1 MWVWGWGWGP
11 CKRFAVCGW
20 VQILDCSQ
28 QLTECVCLTKWY
40 HFIFLRLSHVWSM
53 LHYITDQW
61 GEFKLNTLLY
71 VFIYFFST
79 FLLFFII
86 NFLVLSFSFL
96 FFDEV
101 SNFRNRILTNQK
113 HELVVSNCQWNCM
126 DNKCYLQV

>member
-11 CKRFAVCGW
+11 YKRFAVCGW

-40 HFIFLRLSHVWSM
+40 HFIFLRLSYVWSM

-86 NFLVLSFSFL
+86 NFLILSFSFL

-113 HELVVSNCQWNCM
+113 HELVDSNCQWNCM